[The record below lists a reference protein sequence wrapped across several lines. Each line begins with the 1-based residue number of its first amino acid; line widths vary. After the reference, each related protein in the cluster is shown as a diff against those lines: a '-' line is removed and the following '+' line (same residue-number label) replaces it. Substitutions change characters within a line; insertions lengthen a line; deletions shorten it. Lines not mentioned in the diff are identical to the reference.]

1 MYHGF
6 LGRGAQLLSLLEP
19 VALVRRQGACG
30 TVSVLS
36 REGSTR
42 LGSDILSAFWKYGL
56 SLCLVNVLNVKVML
70 KLMNQNSKLLNL
82 NLVSKNENQASE
94 YHQKHFYLSLPV
106 PHSPG

>member
-6 LGRGAQLLSLLEP
+6 LGPGAQLLSLLEP
-19 VALVRRQGACG
+19 VALVRRQSVGV

-36 REGSTR
+36 REGSR
-42 LGSDILSAFWKYGL
+42 CPGSDALSAFWKYGL

-70 KLMNQNSKLLNL
+70 KLMNQNSKLLSL
-82 NLVSKNENQASE
+82 NLVSKNESQASE